1 MPLLSKGGETI
12 KTILVVDDN
21 EGIRRLLKEFLTQ
34 EKYRVETATNGREAL
49 QQITKKLPSLV
60 LLDYKMPKKNGLQ
73 VLDELSKQF
82 PDLPVIMI
90 TGYYEENEIKKARSK
105 GVEYYI
111 IIKPF
116 SLFELL
122 ETIESII

>member
-1 MPLLSKGGETI
+1 MPLLSKGGVTI

-34 EKYRVETATNGREAL
+34 ENYRVETATNGREAL
-49 QQITKKLPSLV
+49 QQITEKLPSLV

-73 VLDELSKQF
+73 VLDELSNQF
-82 PDLPVIMI
+82 PNLPVIMI
-90 TGYYEENEIKKARSK
+90 TGYYEENEINKARTK
-105 GVEYYI
+105 GVNYYI
-111 IIKPF
+111 SKPF